1 MGMLLFEAYG
11 VCSLI
16 SGGLCLRCLKLWNL
30 CMITTLFTEIW
41 RYAIFLNE
49 VLYNSS
55 FELSQWTQ
63 NSFYKFPSLF
73 SNNGNKDLT
82 GCSQCT
88 MDFLSC
94 QRESMHKNVLSLLEI
109 CCCFFF
115 LQKWCLTLC
124 DCFFFSLKTFSLMKN
139 TLWKYQILALP
150 LSSKRTKSFEVQMAL
165 YCNNILFVLM
175 HVTEF

>member
-11 VCSLI
+11 VYSLI

-63 NSFYKFPSLF
+63 NSFHKFPSSD
-73 SNNGNKDLT
+73 SNEDLT
-82 GCSQCT
+82 GFSQCT
-88 MDFLSC
+88 MDFLIY
-94 QRESMHKNVLSLLEI
+94 QREPIEKIDTQKCYFSI
-109 CCCFFF
+109 CFFF
-115 LQKWCLTLC
+115 CQCDVFKTLC

-139 TLWKYQILALP
+139 ILWKYQILALP
-150 LSSKRTKSFEVQMAL
+150 LSSKRMKSFEVQTAL

-175 HVTEF
+175 HVTGL

>member
-1 MGMLLFEAYG
+1 MLLFEAYG
-11 VCSLI
+11 VHSLI

-63 NSFYKFPSLF
+63 NSFHKFPSSD
-73 SNNGNKDLT
+73 SNEDLT

-88 MDFLSC
+88 TT
-94 QRESMHKNVLSLLEI
+94 RENQLRKSIHKNVISVFV
-109 CCCFFF
+109 FFF
-115 LQKWCLTLC
+115 ANVMFNSLWLFLLQ
-124 DCFFFSLKTFSLMKN
+124 
-139 TLWKYQILALP
+139 P
-150 LSSKRTKSFEVQMAL
+150 E
-165 YCNNILFVLM
+165 NILLDEEYTVKISDFGFAVKLKESEKLRGTNSIVL
-175 HVTEF
+175 